1 MLAEIAVDLHG
12 YYPTDITGYPYATT
26 GSPLSRI
33 IEQGWEMGAGSIRFI
48 HGHGHGRGLSPG
60 FVNTN
65 TGHFDV
71 QIRRELRSDQGLR
84 RWIKH
89 STLDCSD
96 DGSTVVKLK
105 RNPSPTRTDFEA
117 VFPEKRFRN
126 S

>member
-1 MLAEIAVDLHG
+1 MLAESAVDLHG
-12 YYPTDITGYPYATT
+12 YYPTDISGYPYATT

-33 IEQGWEMGAGSIRFI
+33 IEQASEMGGGSIRFI
-48 HGHGHGRGLSPG
+48 HGHGRGLSPG

-65 TGHFDV
+65 TGHFGL
-71 QIRRELRSDQGLR
+71 QIRRELRDDVGFR

-96 DGSTVVKLK
+96 NGSTAVKLK
-105 RNPSPTRTDFEA
+105 RNPSPTRTDFDG
-117 VFPEKRFRN
+117 VFPERRFQN